1 MSTFPERASLEGLE
15 IEIFRLVSKG
25 ATPEQ
30 WAEWLRVPLE
40 HAAAQ
45 GSLALV
51 DKLLG
56 AGADGSA
63 GYKGCA
69 GRTLLQAA
77 AVGGSKGVVSSLL
90 RAGAQPDVNEFVD
103 DLNVLHEGHQP
114 FFNFHSP
121 LYQATLNGHKATARL
136 LILAGAN
143 VNFVDLLDGHSV
155 LHQAIEGCHERL
167 AKELIMSGADV
178 RAHDSH
184 DLTPLH
190 LAALKGLD
198 AIVSALV
205 LRGVDKDAVDKD
217 GRSALILACSSC
229 VGDKA
234 SSTVVETL
242 LAAGADVSIRDN
254 FRSSALD
261 SASLCGHVPTI
272 HVLVRHGV
280 GVNSC
285 DDRGDTALHKAALQD
300 QAGSV
305 DALIEA
311 GAGME
316 IKRRGGATPVWIAS
330 FFCCPKTLLALFLK
344 GAITNA
350 PDNTGKTPLHV
361 ACLSRGGDL
370 AAVVDLLLRWGAD
383 ETAVDNE
390 GRTPAERLNDVPGD
404 RSCSQEDF
412 DRAQLLLARAP
423 ADRAWRRRGWLVMLR
438 ARASTARIANCD
450 SSGDTRVESS
460 GAAASVIGEGRK
472 VARREGA
479 ASVARGGREQAG
491 SGVDDVE
498 PDSPAGR
505 RAVRGAVGWL
515 VGMQPEGVFRSVLS
529 FL

>member
-1 MSTFPERASLEGLE
+1 MSMFPERASLEGLA
-15 IEIFRLVSKG
+15 IEIFKLISKG

-30 WAEWLRVPLE
+30 WAEWLQVPLE

-45 GSLALV
+45 GNLVLV

-77 AVGGSKGVVSSLL
+77 AVGGSKCVVSSLL

-114 FFNFHSP
+114 FFNYHSP
-121 LYQATLNGHKATARL
+121 LYEATLNGHEGAARL

-143 VNFVDLLDGHSV
+143 VNFVDPWDEHSV
-155 LHQAIEGCHERL
+155 LHQAITGGHERL

-178 RAHDSH
+178 RAQDSQ
-184 DLTPLH
+184 DRTPLH
-190 LAALKGLD
+190 LAAVEGLD
-198 AIVSALV
+198 GIVSAL
-205 LRGVDKDAVDKD
+205 LFRGVDKDAVDKH
-217 GRSALILACSSC
+217 GHSALILASC

-234 SSTVVETL
+234 HATTVVETL
-242 LAAGADVSIRDN
+242 LAAGADLSIRSN
-254 FRSSALD
+254 VRCSALD
-261 SASLCGHVPTI
+261 SACSVGQVPTI
-272 HVLVRHGV
+272 HALLRHGV
-280 GVNSC
+280 SVNSC
-285 DDRGDTALHKAALQD
+285 DERGNSALHKAVFHD

-311 GAGME
+311 GADME
-316 IKRRGGATPVWIAS
+316 MKIGGGATPVWVAA
-330 FFCCPKTLLALFLK
+330 FFYSSKALLALLLK

-350 PDNTGKTPLHV
+350 PDNTGRTPLHA
-361 ACLSRGGDL
+361 ACLSGGGDVP
-370 AAVVDLLLRWGAD
+370 AVVDLLLRWGAD

-390 GRTPAERLNDVPGD
+390 GRTPAERLNNVSGG
-404 RSCSQEDF
+404 RSCSQEAV
-412 DRAQLLLARAP
+412 DRAQLLLTRAP
-423 ADRAWRRRGWLVMLR
+423 VDRAWRRRGWLVMVR
-438 ARASTARIANCD
+438 ARASTARIASCD

-460 GAAASVIGEGRK
+460 GAAASGMGEGRK

-479 ASVARGGREQAG
+479 ASGAGDEREKAG
-491 SGVDDVE
+491 SRVDDVE
-498 PDSPAGR
+498 PETPVGS

-515 VGMQPEGVFRSVLS
+515 VGMQHEGVFRSVLS

>member
-15 IEIFRLVSKG
+15 IEIFKLVSKG

-45 GSLALV
+45 GSLVLV

-63 GYKGCA
+63 GYNGCA

-77 AVGGSKGVVSSLL
+77 AVGGSEGVVSSLL

-114 FFNFHSP
+114 FPNFHSP
-121 LYQATLNGHKATARL
+121 LFQATLNGHEATARL

-143 VNFVDLLDGHSV
+143 VNFVDLWEGHSV
-155 LHQAIEGCHERL
+155 LHQAIEGGHERL
-167 AKELIMSGADV
+167 ANELIMSGADV
-178 RAHDSH
+178 RTHDSH
-184 DLTPLH
+184 DRTPLH

-198 AIVSALV
+198 GSVSAL
-205 LRGVDKDAVDKD
+205 LFRGVDKDAVDKA
-217 GRSALILACSSC
+217 GRSALILASCSC

-234 SSTVVETL
+234 RSTVVETL
-242 LAAGADVSIRDN
+242 LAAGADFSIRDDL
-254 FRSSALD
+254 RSSALD
-261 SASLCGHVPTI
+261 SASVCGHVPTI
-272 HVLVRHGV
+272 HALVQHGL

-285 DDRGDTALHKAALQD
+285 DDHGDTALHKATLQD

-311 GAGME
+311 GADME
-316 IKRRGGATPVWIAS
+316 MKRTGGATPLWTAA
-330 FFCCPKTLLALFLK
+330 FFCSPKTLLALLLK
-344 GAITNA
+344 GAISNA
-350 PDNTGKTPLHV
+350 PDDQGRTPLHV
-361 ACLSRGGDL
+361 ACLSRGVDL

-404 RSCSQEDF
+404 RPCSQEDF
-412 DRAQLLLARAP
+412 NRAQLLLARAP
-423 ADRAWRRRGWLVMLR
+423 ADRAWRRRGWLVLLR
-438 ARASTARIANCD
+438 SRASTARIASCD
-450 SSGDTRVESS
+450 SSGDARVESS
-460 GAAASVIGEGRK
+460 GAAASGMGEGRK

-479 ASVARGGREQAG
+479 ASVAGGGREQAG

-498 PDSPAGR
+498 PESPAGS

-515 VGMQPEGVFRSVLS
+515 VDVRPEGVFRLVLS